1 MMRIKKLLQS
11 QIIQIPFKVFYINR
25 KNLFKTC
32 VDKEPNNCK
41 IFINVNG
48 NNIHFTI
55 EMHIII
61 VLLLI

>member
-1 MMRIKKLLQS
+1 MRIKKLLQL
-11 QIIQIPFKVFYINR
+11 QIIQIPFKLIYINR

-41 IFINVNG
+41 IFINING
-48 NNIHFTI
+48 NNIHFTV